1 MKKKSIL
8 LASIGVIL
16 ALAGVIT
23 ELNNY
28 GGEILFIFAGA
39 FILLFLVTLVCKKK
53 KIVFSFGVI
62 AVYMAIIFQYLIF
75 NSFYSISTIIK
86 LLFIV
91 GILLIFY
98 GIVSSKL
105 ENKKVS

>member
-8 LASIGVIL
+8 LAIIGVLL
-16 ALAGVIT
+16 ALAGVIIK
-23 ELNNY
+23 LNNY

-39 FILLFLVTLVCKKK
+39 FILMFLVTLVCKKK

-75 NSFYSISTIIK
+75 NSFYSIGTITMI
-86 LLFIV
+86 LFMA
-91 GILLIFY
+91 GMILILY
-98 GIVSSKL
+98 GIISSKL